1 MGYISDYGKGMVI
14 NMSFLKEEQFAAMN
28 LIYSRCK
35 MDYFLDSIQRLGI
48 CNIELWTQIPYFCE
62 LDQSLCNLTNIRRRL
77 AIRNLHLICL
87 IPEQCSWPFNIA
99 SDDPEI
105 RRSSV
110 DFYRRHFEMAAALEV
125 DKVLLTPGW
134 YPWDKPVE
142 EGLKYSEDS
151 LHQLLPQAKKYG
163 LTPVLEI
170 LQPCE
175 SNLMYN
181 LAGTQ
186 WYADRFEAGELS
198 FCIDTVPVR
207 LAGEKLS
214 DYFELLG
221 DRLRHVHLIDGTPTG
236 HMALG
241 DGSHPIREY
250 LDTMEK
256 FSYGGFITLEF
267 GSDIYMGSPEVHM
280 KRGWNYL
287 QRMLAACS

>member
-1 MGYISDYGKGMVI
+1 
-14 NMSFLKEEQFAAMN
+14 MSTLKKEKFAAMN
-28 LIYSRCK
+28 LLYSRCR
-35 MDYFLDSIQRLGI
+35 MEYFLDSIQRMGI
-48 CNIELWTQIPYFCE
+48 QNIELWTQIPYFCE
-62 LDQSLCNLTNIRRRL
+62 LDKSLSDLSKIKCQMALRGLR
-77 AIRNLHLICL
+77 LICL

-105 RRSSV
+105 RRASI
-110 DFYRRHFEMAAALEV
+110 DFYRRHFEAAAALEA

-142 EGLKYSEDS
+142 EGLKYSESS
-151 LHQLLPQAKKYG
+151 LRQLLPQAKKYG

-175 SNLMYN
+175 SNLMYD
-181 LAGTQ
+181 LAGTR
-186 WYADRFEAGELS
+186 WYAEHFGKDELS

-207 LAGEKLS
+207 LAGEELT
-214 DYFELLG
+214 DYFKLLG
-221 DRLRHVHLIDGTPTG
+221 NRLQHIHLIDGTPAG
-236 HMALG
+236 HMVLG

-250 LDTMEK
+250 LQIMENY
-256 FSYGGFITLEF
+256 SYEGFVTLEF

-287 QRMLAACS
+287 CSALEGIKGEDDWKDGEK